1 MFKNNL
7 GKELSLRDYQKN
19 IKQRVFDAWRNH
31 ASVMVQ
37 MPTGTGKTHLLA
49 SIIYDLLSAE
59 QDLCVWIIAHRRE
72 LVEQIEDT
80 VARYGIRKEDGRIR
94 AMSIQW
100 LSRHWDDIHNT
111 PALIVI
117 DEAHHA
123 LAESYKELWTRYP
136 HAKKLGMTAT
146 PCRLNRRGFTD
157 LFDTLVMSDSIADFI
172 SKGWLSVFDYAS
184 IKPDSDDQKLIDNL
198 SKRSWNGDFQIK
210 EMDTVLNKRPTIEK
224 LYESVRHYA
233 DGKKGVVYAIS
244 IGHARNIASYYSGHG
259 INAVAIDSKTP
270 ALQRKQ
276 FVEDFKQGRIQVLV
290 NVDVFSEGF
299 DCPDIEFVQMARPTL
314 SLAKYLQQVGRG
326 LRKSKGKEYCM
337 LIDNVGLYRMFGL
350 PSANRNWQTMF
361 EGRLAGKGN
370 AHSIKTGYY
379 CAAENLTA
387 NDTIRPNDTL
397 ELVMTHD
404 RLPDYLTNA
413 KDSLESHLNHKIL
426 NAFKDRVYGLYGLKI
441 ENKITASPQY
451 VSVFDTDDGFA
462 AVRFKNWSVGVVN
475 EVGEI
480 KIQLECFRKLK
491 FLKDKLLAAT
501 DNRGKMSYI
510 DLRSGKSYK
519 QKPKVLTFG
528 KVQMLEV
535 DGICYSRTKILYKKE
550 LNTSLQQVC
559 QHGFCLRFY
568 DFLTTPQCRQV
579 DKEDDTSGYDSVCLL
594 ADDYETYYH
603 FCGMLPDGS
612 IIVEDNEGKY
622 YLVKEGEGKQY
633 IAHEKPQTEEET
645 FEVVIP
651 RLKAE
656 AAQRAAQR
664 KSIEK
669 REKIQKRK
677 ERLNRIQH
685 AKPFKSGLKWGLKQG
700 DKVIVPPIYRNLQT
714 PVGNYCAFEGN
725 PRLWGIIMLDGKVVV
740 EARYINVEIKE
751 NGTARLTIIPGKTK
765 TVKLHGND

>member
-1 MFKNNL
+1 
-7 GKELSLRDYQKN
+7 
-19 IKQRVFDAWRNH
+19 
-31 ASVMVQ
+31 
-37 MPTGTGKTHLLA
+37 
-49 SIIYDLLSAE
+49 
-59 QDLCVWIIAHRRE
+59 
-72 LVEQIEDT
+72 
-80 VARYGIRKEDGRIR
+80 
-94 AMSIQW
+94 
-100 LSRHWDDIHNT
+100 
-111 PALIVI
+111 
-117 DEAHHA
+117 
-123 LAESYKELWTRYP
+123 
-136 HAKKLGMTAT
+136 
-146 PCRLNRRGFTD
+146 
-157 LFDTLVMSDSIADFI
+157 
-172 SKGWLSVFDYAS
+172 
-184 IKPDSDDQKLIDNL
+184 
-198 SKRSWNGDFQIK
+198 
-210 EMDTVLNKRPTIEK
+210 
-224 LYESVRHYA
+224 
-233 DGKKGVVYAIS
+233 
-244 IGHARNIASYYSGHG
+244 
-259 INAVAIDSKTP
+259 
-270 ALQRKQ
+270 
-276 FVEDFKQGRIQVLV
+276 
-290 NVDVFSEGF
+290 
-299 DCPDIEFVQMARPTL
+299 
-314 SLAKYLQQVGRG
+314 
-326 LRKSKGKEYCM
+326 
-337 LIDNVGLYRMFGL
+337 
-350 PSANRNWQTMF
+350 
-361 EGRLAGKGN
+361 
-370 AHSIKTGYY
+370 
-379 CAAENLTA
+379 
-387 NDTIRPNDTL
+387 
-397 ELVMTHD
+397 MTHD

-441 ENKITASPQY
+441 ENKITAPPQY

-475 EVGEI
+475 EAGEI